1 MANGKMFILGI
12 IGIVVVVGGI
22 ILLMFFGSY
31 NGLVKKSEAVT
42 DAWADV
48 ESQYQRRADLIPN
61 LVEVVKQ
68 NAEFEKGVLTDV
80 TEARSKASSIQ
91 INANELTEAKIQE
104 YQAAQ
109 SQLSGA
115 LSRLLATVE
124 NYPELRANEAFQN
137 LQTQLER
144 TENRIQ
150 HSRESFNGMVQSYN
164 TAIKKFPGLIVA
176 SFAGFEE
183 KAYFKADEGASKAPD
198 VGEMFED

>member
-1 MANGKMFILGI
+1 MFILGI
-12 IGIVVVVGGI
+12 IGVLVVVGGI
-22 ILLMFFGSY
+22 ILLLFFGSY
-31 NGLVKKSEAVT
+31 NGLVKKSEAVS

-68 NAEFEKGVLTDV
+68 NAEFEKTVLTDV
-80 TEARSKASSIQ
+80 VEARAKATSVQ
-91 INANELTEAKIQE
+91 INSDELTEENIQK

-137 LQTQLER
+137 LQVQLER

-150 HSRESFNGMVQSYN
+150 RSREQFNDFVKNYN

-176 SFAGFEE
+176 SFTGFEE
-183 KAYFKADEGASKAPD
+183 RAYFKSDEGADKVPD